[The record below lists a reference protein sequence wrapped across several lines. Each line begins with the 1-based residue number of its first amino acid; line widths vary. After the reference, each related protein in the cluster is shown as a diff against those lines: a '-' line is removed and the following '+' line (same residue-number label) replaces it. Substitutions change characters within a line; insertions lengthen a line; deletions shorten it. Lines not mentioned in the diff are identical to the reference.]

1 MIGRREFI
9 TLVGGAAATLPLAAR
24 AQRLDRVWRIGV
36 LSFGSADA
44 PNNLAFRQGLRDLG
58 YVEGQNLLV
67 EHREYG
73 SRREKLADLAAELV
87 KLKVDVIFA
96 SGSESA
102 RAARQASTTIPIVTT
117 STNPL
122 GLGFIAS
129 LARPGGNVTGLSLMG
144 PDVSGKRLQLLQ
156 EIVPGLAKVALLWD
170 PGDPGA
176 EFSVKET
183 QAAAEALSLKVEVLE
198 TRRSDDFDAA
208 FQVVAK
214 DGANAVIPLPAPLM
228 NPNLER
234 IAQFALGHGLATMYF
249 NDDLPKAGGLASY
262 GVSLAAVNR
271 RAAYYVDRILKGANP
286 ADLPVEQ
293 PTKLDLVINLKTAR
307 ALGLTVPPNL
317 LASADEVIE

>member
-1 MIGRREFI
+1 MKRRHFI
-9 TLVGGAAATLPLAAR
+9 ALLGGAAAAWPLAAR
-24 AQRLDRVWRIGV
+24 AQRPNGTWRIGI
-36 LSFGSADA
+36 
-44 PNNLAFRQGLRDLG
+44 LAFGPADSPSLLPFHQGLRDLG

-73 SRREKLADLAAELV
+73 SRREHLADLAAELV
-87 KLKVDVIFA
+87 KWKADVILAF
-96 SGSESA
+96 GSEA
-102 RAARQASTTIPIVTT
+102 TRATRQASATIPIVMT

-144 PDVSGKRLQLLQ
+144 PDISGKRLQLLQ
-156 EIVPGLAKVALLWD
+156 EIVPSLAKVALLWD

-183 QAAAEALSLKVEVLE
+183 QAAAEALSLKLQVLE
-198 TRRSDDFDAA
+198 IRSSNDLATAFEAA
-208 FQVVAK
+208 AQGGAK
-214 DGANAVIPLPAPLM
+214 AVIPLPAPIM
-228 NPNLER
+228 APNMKR
-234 IAQFALGHGLATMYF
+234 IAELALGHGLATMYF

-271 RAAYYVDRILKGANP
+271 RAAFYVDRILKGANP

-293 PTKLDLVINLKTAR
+293 PTKLDLIINLKTAK
-307 ALGLTVPPNL
+307 ALGLTVPPTL
-317 LASADEVIE
+317 LALADEVIE